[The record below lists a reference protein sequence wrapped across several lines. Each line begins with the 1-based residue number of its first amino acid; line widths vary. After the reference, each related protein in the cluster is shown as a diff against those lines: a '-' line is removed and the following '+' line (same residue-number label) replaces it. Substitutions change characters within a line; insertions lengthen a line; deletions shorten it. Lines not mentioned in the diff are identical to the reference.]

1 MSLEN
6 EIGQLTKAINELNAN
21 FERFFSQTTAPV
33 VAPLAPELAPEL
45 APVEPVEPVVPNDE
59 PTYTH
64 AELQNLC
71 LEATK
76 RNPANRD
83 VARAIMLTNFNVRKA
98 SELKGQQITDCYN
111 LIKEATK

>member
-33 VAPLAPELAPEL
+33 VAPLAPLAPEL
-45 APVEPVEPVVPNDE
+45 APLAPELAPVVPNDE

-64 AELQNLC
+64 TELQTLC

-83 VARAIMLTNFNVRKA
+83 IARAIMLNHFNVRKA
-98 SELKGQQITDCYN
+98 SELKSQQITDCYN